1 MDATARP
8 QPDDIRPGA
17 WRKRMTTTHQT
28 RTTPRDTL
36 VRRTELTCPGHSLK
50 MMAKAAASTADQVM
64 FDLEDACA
72 VSQKEAARKTVI
84 KALTTLDFGPKI
96 RAYRPNAT
104 TTRFFYRDLI
114 EVVEAA
120 GASLDCIVLPKVD
133 SPVDVI
139 VADRL
144 LTQIELNMGYPVGRI
159 MLEALIESAEAVL
172 HAEEIAKSSPRLSGL
187 IFGLVDFAG
196 DIGAKELGG
205 EQFFYYN
212 YAKAKTLT
220 AARAAGITAV
230 DGITVAIRDLE
241 ACKRDAEMAARMGF
255 DGKWAVYPPQVAVIN
270 EAFTPSADEIAR
282 AERILDAYASADV
295 EQGVGALV
303 IDDEMIDAASL
314 RVEEK
319 RLAIARRAGLLQG

>member
-1 MDATARP
+1 
-8 QPDDIRPGA
+8 
-17 WRKRMTTTHQT
+17 MTTETI
-28 RTTPRDTL
+28 RETL
-36 VRRTELTCPGHSLK
+36 IRRSELTCPGHSLK
-50 MMAKAAASTADQVM
+50 MMTKAAVSDADQVI

-72 VSQKEAARKTVI
+72 VSQKEGARKTVI
-84 KALTTLDFGPKI
+84 EALTTLDFGSRI
-96 RAYRPNAT
+96 RAFRPNGP

-120 GASLDCIVLPKVD
+120 GQSLDCVVLPKVNA
-133 SPVDVI
+133 PEDVI
-139 VADRL
+139 FADRL
-144 LTQIELNMGYPVGRI
+144 LMQIEMNMGFPVGRI
-159 MLEALIESAEAVL
+159 MLEALIESADAVL
-172 HAEEIAKSSPRLSGL
+172 HAEAIAKSSPRLSGL

-212 YAKAKTLT
+212 YAKAKVIT
-220 AARAAGITAV
+220 AARAAGITAM
-230 DGITVAIRDLE
+230 DGVTLAIKDLD

-270 EAFTPSADEIAR
+270 TAFTPTEEEIAR
-282 AERILDAYASADV
+282 AQRIMEAYANADSD
-295 EQGVGALV
+295 QGVGALV

-319 RLAIARRAGLLQG
+319 RLAIARRAGLLV

>member
-1 MDATARP
+1 MTIDTPREATAS
-8 QPDDIRPGA
+8 
-17 WRKRMTTTHQT
+17 H
-28 RTTPRDTL
+28 RDTL
-36 VRRTELTCPGHSLK
+36 IRRSELTCPGHSLK
-50 MMAKAAASTADQVM
+50 MMSKAAASSADQVM

-72 VSQKEAARKTVI
+72 VSQKEGARKTVI
-84 KALTTLDFGPKI
+84 EGLTTLDFGLKL
-96 RAYRPNAT
+96 RAFRPNAAN
-104 TTRFFYRDLI
+104 TRFFYRDVI

-120 GASLDCIVLPKVD
+120 GRSVDCIVLPKVNGPED
-133 SPVDVI
+133 I
-139 VADRL
+139 IFADRL
-144 LTQIELNMGYPVGRI
+144 VTQIELNMGYPVGRI

-172 HAEEIAKSSPRLSGL
+172 HAEAIAKASPRLSGL

-196 DIGAKELGG
+196 DIGAKETGA

-230 DGITVAIRDLE
+230 DGVTLAIRDLE
-241 ACKRDAEMAARMGF
+241 ACKRDATMASRMGF

-270 EAFTPSADEIAR
+270 EAFTPSAEEIAR
-282 AERILDAYASADV
+282 AQHIMDAYASADV

-314 RVEEK
+314 KVEEK
-319 RLAIARRAGLLQG
+319 RLAIARRAGLLG